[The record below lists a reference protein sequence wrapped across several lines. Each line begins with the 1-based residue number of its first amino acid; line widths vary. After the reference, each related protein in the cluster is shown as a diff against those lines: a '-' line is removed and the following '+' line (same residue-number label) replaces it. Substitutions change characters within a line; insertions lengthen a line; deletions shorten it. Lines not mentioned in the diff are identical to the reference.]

1 MAEVGLRGWL
11 LWALLLQ
18 GVSLLPMP
26 HSPLPSLGV
35 AGGCLV
41 AAREGPGL
49 AAGLWT
55 DGGSQRA
62 QEEGVGEG
70 SGLPKCPGCGVRWTQ
85 GWGGGRWARCDGAP
99 PIPVHCRCPGL
110 RRLAGACA
118 DSHCGSA
125 RGAGG
130 GPGPPLGFLA
140 QVHIWEGRRGRGDPA
155 QRPGLQRGTMAAAAR
170 GGGPSRPGPGARV
183 AAARPPAGPGPRFSA
198 GPPSILQRSPHSPPH
213 PLPDLANARF
223 SLALQ

>member
-85 GWGGGRWARCDGAP
+85 GWGGGHWARCDGAP

-170 GGGPSRPGPGARV
+170 GRRPLTPRAWGPRGCCASSGWPWAPFLSRTSQH
-183 AAARPPAGPGPRFSA
+183 PPAVSA
-198 GPPSILQRSPHSPPH
+198 FAPSPS
-213 PLPDLANARF
+213 A
-223 SLALQ
+223 